1 MLVVVR
7 TLGGRWL
14 SLTPYYY
21 YFLNN
26 KWSIDLHC
34 DCGHMH
40 RKHTSYEHSCSSSLE
55 RAAFDTHLTLPLEE
69 YN

>member
-26 KWSIDLHC
+26 GALISTVIVVTRTENTLLKNILVLQAWKEQL
-34 DCGHMH
+34 
-40 RKHTSYEHSCSSSLE
+40 
-55 RAAFDTHLTLPLEE
+55 LTAI
-69 YN
+69 